1 VTDPPPEEPVPEG
14 PVPNDPGPGG
24 PRSPLDP
31 ERAVAEHRA
40 RSDRP
45 TVQPVIDTKR
55 YRWAIGIFGIGLVI
69 VISIVQ
75 FASNGVHGGG
85 VAPGSKLQ
93 NFAAPVATSNLV
105 GDANFSKPCSLGYF
119 GARAVN
125 TCLLTRRAPLVL
137 AFFVTGSDDC
147 KRSIDAVQTVSKRYS
162 PSQVQ
167 FAAVA
172 VDASQSDTASLVRS
186 HHWTIPVAYD
196 RDGAVGQL
204 YGVQFCPMIEL
215 ARRGGLVADRL
226 IGDHW
231 EDPGALAARVRRFA
245 GGS

>member
-1 VTDPPPEEPVPEG
+1 VSPAE
-14 PVPNDPGPGG
+14 GG
-24 PRSPLDP
+24 PPAPKSPLDP
-31 ERAVAEHRA
+31 DKAVAARRK

-45 TVQPVIDTKR
+45 KLEPAIDTRR

-75 FASNGVHGGG
+75 LASNGVKGGG
-85 VAPGSKLQ
+85 VAPGTRLE
-93 NFAAPVATSNLV
+93 NFAAPVATSSLV
-105 GDANFSKPCSLGYF
+105 GDANLSKPCKLAYF

-125 TCLLTRRAPLVL
+125 TCLLVRRTPLVI

-147 KRSIDAVQTVSKRYS
+147 KRSIDTVQTVSRQFSASKVR
-162 PSQVQ
+162 

-172 VDASQSDTASLVRS
+172 VDASQSSTAALVRS

-196 RDGAVGQL
+196 RDGAVGQV

-215 ARRGGLVADRL
+215 AYRGGIVKDRL
-226 IGDHW
+226 IGDKW
-231 EDPGALAARVRRFA
+231 ENAQRLANRVRA
-245 GGS
+245 LITSTPPVPKG